1 MTRGLRHPY
10 SHHLYELGDVEGE
23 VIVTD
28 DRDPA
33 AVRQGVYDTKGNWLR
48 GDQLAVCMHTCIWV
62 GEGPRETPPLS
73 THRRFASATRRE
85 QGPS

>member
-1 MTRGLRHPY
+1 VTRGIRHPY
-10 SHHLYELGDVEGE
+10 SRYLYEVGDVEGE

-33 AVRQGVYDTKGNWLR
+33 AVRRGVYDTKGSWIS
-48 GDQLAVCMHTCIWV
+48 GDQFDVCMHTCIWV

-73 THRRFASATRRE
+73 THRRFANHVQRSEAQR
-85 QGPS
+85 